1 MKVFFLN
8 IPFHDRFSRESRS
21 PGVAP
26 SGTLYYP
33 IYLAL
38 AAGVTRKGGHTIDF
52 LDAPA
57 DRYSLDQALERIR
70 KFGPDLIVSTT
81 VTASV
86 CHDVR
91 VMDFLAEKT
100 GAMTMLCGTH
110 PTARPIETLK
120 MARHLDFVAVGEYDF
135 TILAVA
141 DHFQSGKTRD
151 QLGEVLGL
159 AWRRNDGE
167 CVRNADRPMW
177 EKMDEIPWA
186 SLIYKDFLKIENYS
200 YGAQLHPEI
209 TIVGGRGCPYQ
220 CTYCVFPQT
229 ITGQRYR
236 ARSVKDVVDEM
247 EFIVKTWPHNKEI
260 MFEDDTMT
268 LDKKRMRELSEEI
281 LRRGLKVTWSGNA
294 RADFDDVELLK
305 LMRKAGCRLF
315 CVGFES
321 SDQELL
327 KNMKKGGA
335 TVKMQERFVKACRD
349 AGVLVHGCFLLG
361 GTGETKE
368 TMRGTLEM
376 AKRYNCDT
384 AQFFPMMVYPGTRAY
399 EEAKARGDL
408 KNEDY
413 ENWLKDSGYYMS
425 QVNRTDF
432 TNEELTAFC
441 DQALKEYYFRPRYL
455 WDKMVQFATQ
465 PRERSR
471 IVNGMRYFLR
481 KLATMYK
488 EKDKTG
494 PRAGGGTGIPSS
506 QASRPKDGAA
516 HTGLSS
522 VARTPES
529 K

>member
-8 IPFHDRFSRESRS
+8 IPFHERYSRESRS

-57 DRYSLDQALERIR
+57 DRYDLERTKDRIR
-70 KFGPDLIVSTT
+70 KFGPDLIVATT

-91 VMDFLAEKT
+91 VMDDLAEMT
-100 GAMTMLCGTH
+100 GAMTMLVGTH
-110 PTARPIETLK
+110 ATARPVETLQ
-120 MARHLDFVAVGEYDF
+120 MAKHLDFTVIGEYDF
-135 TILAVA
+135 TILDVA
-141 DHFQSGKTRD
+141 NHFSQGGRRD
-151 QLGEVLGL
+151 QIAKIPGL
-159 AWRRNDGE
+159 AYRFEGQFFRNCE
-167 CVRNADRPMW
+167 RPMW
-177 EKMDEIPWA
+177 QNNMDEIPWA
-186 SLIYKDFLKIENYS
+186 SLIYKDFLTIEHYS

-268 LDKKRMRELSEEI
+268 LDKDRMREISEEI

-305 LMRKAGCRLF
+305 LMKRAGCRLF

-321 SDQELL
+321 ADESLL

-335 TVKMQERFVKACRD
+335 LVKTEHRFVEACRK
-349 AGVLVHGCFLLG
+349 AGILVHGCFLLG
-361 GTGETKE
+361 GPGETSK
-368 TMRGTLEM
+368 TMRNTLEL
-376 AKRYNCDT
+376 AKTINPDT

-408 KNEDY
+408 KTENY

-425 QVNRTDF
+425 QVNRAEV
-432 TNEELTAFC
+432 TNQEITSFC
-441 DQALKEYYFRPRYL
+441 DRALREFYFRPGYVSSKIR
-455 WDKMVQFATQ
+455 QFILE

-471 IVNGMRYFLR
+471 IVKGAFYFLR
-481 KLATMYK
+481 KLWDMKRPGASVPCDSASCHS
-488 EKDKTG
+488 EKRETV
-494 PRAGGGTGIPSS
+494 PS
-506 QASRPKDGAA
+506 AA
-516 HTGLSS
+516 
-522 VARTPES
+522 
-529 K
+529 